1 MKVYIIGY
9 GAIGKAL
16 AVFLKREGRDVTLL
30 RGRRGEGAKGEVPLN
45 ITMPD
50 DTVQEAAVEVAT
62 LDAFGELDG
71 VVVLANKSFGN
82 RQLAQSL
89 VGKTGHSPL
98 VILQN
103 GLDVEAPFLEAGF
116 KDVYRCV
123 LFATAQ
129 VEDEMIVRF
138 KPVAASP
145 IGVIE
150 GRTEILSKVVE
161 TLSTPSFQFNAEA
174 SIQEVIWK
182 KAIVNSAFNSIC
194 PLLEIDN
201 GVFYRNEEALAIA
214 RQVIEEC
221 LLVAKAKGVQLELGE
236 VLNLLLQ
243 ISKSSDGQLIS
254 TLQDIKKHR
263 PTEIDTLNMAI
274 AAMADSLKIGERVA
288 VTRALGKL
296 IKIKETVNL

>member
-16 AVFLKREGRDVTLL
+16 AVFLKQEGREVILL
-30 RGRRGEGAKGEVPLN
+30 RGRRGESAKGEVHLR

-50 DTVQEAAVEVAT
+50 DTVQEAAIEVAT
-62 LDAFGELDG
+62 LDAFSELDG
-71 VVVLANKSFGN
+71 VIVLANKSFGN

-89 VGKTGHSPL
+89 VGKTGESPL

-103 GLDVEAPFLEAGF
+103 GLDVEAPFREAGF
-116 KDVYRCV
+116 KDIYRCV

-129 VEDEMIVRF
+129 VEDESMVRF

-150 GRTEILSKVVE
+150 GRTEILSEVVE
-161 TLSTPSFQFNAEA
+161 TLSTSSFQFGEEA

-201 GVFYRNEEALAIA
+201 GIFYRNEEALAIA

-236 VLNLLLQ
+236 VLHLLLQ

-274 AAMADSLKIGERVA
+274 AAMADALKIGEQVA
-288 VTRALGKL
+288 VTRALGRL

>member
-30 RGRRGEGAKGEVPLN
+30 RGRRGEGAKGEVPLK

-89 VGKTGHSPL
+89 VDKTGHSPL

-129 VEDEMIVRF
+129 VEDEMMVRF

-274 AAMADSLKIGERVA
+274 AAMADSMKIGERVA